1 MEKIYLLKKDKI
13 MLGPYSIQN
22 LKEKNLKASDLIWYE
37 GLPDWT
43 PVGNL
48 MPFKESDVNENAVVS
63 KPKFSFRGMFKKLF
77 SSGK

>member
-13 MLGPYSIQN
+13 MLGPFSVEK

-43 PVGNL
+43 PAGNL
-48 MPFKESDVNENAVVS
+48 ISLDTSDPKTA
-63 KPKFSFRGMFKKLF
+63 PLPAQKFSLKGLLKKFF

>member
-13 MLGPYSIQN
+13 MLGPYSVEK

-43 PVGNL
+43 PAGNL
-48 MPFKESDVNENAVVS
+48 ISLDTSD
-63 KPKFSFRGMFKKLF
+63 PKTDPLPTQKLSLKGLLKKFFSF
-77 SSGK
+77 GK